1 MAVSEYGVTRDKPAA
16 SGDDDPVTE
25 PVRSILDLSTEP
37 IGSERESDSTVAED
51 AGGSDGDGE
60 ATFDPTSYSGSGT
73 APDRDAPF
81 GRFANGT
88 PRKRRPKGSGGSRG
102 NGNSAGS
109 APRKSATEVSTFVAD
124 LLYGLHEIAANFTH
138 TPELELS
145 EDEAKGLGEATVRV
159 AQEYDLPMPDAKT
172 MAWINLLKVVSVVY
186 GPRVG
191 AVRIRKAREKAAK
204 NPFPIR
210 AVG

>member
-1 MAVSEYGVTRDKPAA
+1 VAVIEYGSSRDKPAA
-16 SGDDDPVTE
+16 SGDVEPVTE
-25 PVRSILDLSTEP
+25 PIRSILDIGTQS
-37 IGSERESDSTVAED
+37 IGSERESDSTVAEN

-60 ATFDPTSYSGSGT
+60 ATFDPASLSS
-73 APDRDAPF
+73 ARSDPDDRDAPF
-81 GRFANGT
+81 GRT
-88 PRKRRPKGSGGSRG
+88 PTGRARKRPVGSGTRSSSVGTT
-102 NGNSAGS
+102 
-109 APRKSATEVSTFVAD
+109 PRKSATEVSTFVAD

-191 AVRIRKAREKAAK
+191 AVRIRKTREKASK
-204 NPFPIR
+204 SPFPIR
-210 AVG
+210 WEA